1 MEIFLFQINRKY
13 ISDKDKSKI
22 QRIIMNI
29 AKESHQT
36 EDKLSFIDMFKHGN
50 LFRTLN
56 LFFAWTMA
64 CVSHYALS
72 FSAADLSGNIIL
84 NYVLIN
90 LFGIPER
97 ILIAVGINKIGR
109 KKTLVSSHTIL
120 GFLCIGLAFIPKEH
134 STIILIIYLLAFMC
148 AGISEYLYT

>member
-1 MEIFLFQINRKY
+1 MDIY
-13 ISDKDKSKI
+13 
-22 QRIIMNI
+22 
-29 AKESHQT
+29 
-36 EDKLSFIDMFKHGN
+36 N
-50 LFRTLN
+50 LLYLN
-56 LFFAWTMA
+56 
-64 CVSHYALS
+64 HY
-72 FSAADLSGNIIL
+72 LSGNIIL